1 MISILSLVAV
11 ASILLFYKEVV
22 ARFHY
27 CNKSYRNLQ
36 VHSSQ
41 LNINRLTMNGK
52 KFMNQNHYVDA
63 DIKRTNVIVG
73 LNPALQRIIQLSSS
87 NLEPG
92 EVHRASNVR
101 IGIGE

>member
-1 MISILSLVAV
+1 MISILSLLAV
-11 ASILLFYKEVV
+11 ASILLSYKEVV

-27 CNKSYRNLQ
+27 CNKSYRNLDI
-36 VHSSQ
+36 HSSQ
-41 LNINRLTMNGK
+41 LNILTMK
-52 KFMNQNHYVDA
+52 RKIFMNQNHYFDA
-63 DIKRTNVIVG
+63 DMKRTNVIVG

-92 EVHRASNVR
+92 EVHRASNVQ